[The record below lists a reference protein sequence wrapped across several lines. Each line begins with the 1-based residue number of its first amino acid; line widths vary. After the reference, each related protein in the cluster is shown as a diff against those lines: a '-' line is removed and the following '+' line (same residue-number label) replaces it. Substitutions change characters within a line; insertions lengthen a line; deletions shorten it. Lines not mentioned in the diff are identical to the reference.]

1 MTIDLLREKI
11 REAQPNFDSARLDKI
26 LDDVRANPPVLEAG
40 LHWASTGTWPA
51 EPAVR
56 TWTPPRIA
64 SFLPPSSV
72 LSALVIMQSDP
83 EGVVRTLGEMY
94 LRQHPPGKR
103 SDDPFREGWLPDPAK
118 EGPEADA
125 NG

>member
-11 REAQPNFDSARLDKI
+11 REAEPDLERARLEEI
-26 LDDVRANPPVLEAG
+26 LASVRSHPPVLEAG
-40 LHWASTGTWPA
+40 LHWATTGAWPS

-64 SFLPPSSV
+64 SFLPASSV

-83 EGVVRTLGEMY
+83 QGAIRTLGEMY
-94 LRQHPPGKR
+94 LRDHPPGKV
-103 SDDPFREGWLPDPAK
+103 SSDPFREGWLPDPAN
-118 EGPEADA
+118 ERPDSDG
-125 NG
+125 

>member
-11 REAQPNFDSARLDKI
+11 REAEPDLDPKE
-26 LDDVRANPPVLEAG
+26 LEETLAEVRAHAAVLEAG
-40 LHWASTGTWPA
+40 LHWATTGSWPP

-83 EGVVRTLGEMY
+83 EGAIRTLGEMY
-94 LRQHPPGKR
+94 LRDHPPER
-103 SDDPFREGWLPDPAK
+103 VSDDPFREGWLSDPPR
-118 EGPEADA
+118 ERP
-125 NG
+125 NGDG